1 MRNLRPLLLTFVAA
15 SFAVPAQA
23 QSPTPRDAADAQ
35 PIVIQ
40 YFRPQD
46 KRGINIFETSKNA
59 GVAYDGFKIQ
69 WGAAFTQQ
77 FQSLSHENDADSL
90 PYSPAGPATANNR
103 NRLKDI
109 GSGFNNAVANLYM
122 HAQLAK
128 GMRLQ
133 LTTYL
138 SSRHH
143 NETWVKDGFLQ
154 VDESPFDVPLLN
166 SIMKYTTLKIGHFQ
180 VNYGDMQFRRSDN
193 GQAMY
198 NPLVGNA
205 IMDAFNTEI
214 GTEVIVQRNGFL
226 GVIAATNG
234 EIRGRVD
241 VPDDRAPAIYAKL
254 GFDKQINDDLR
265 VRLTASS
272 RTQSSAASNSIYG
285 GDRAGSRYYQVLENT
300 AATEAAQFTSGRVNP
315 GMRDNSNSLQINP
328 FVKFRGFEF
337 FGIYETAKGKAATET
352 VDREVSQMMIEGT
365 YRFMKNENMYIAAR
379 WNEFSG
385 DLGVTGAGATLLDN
399 SDVTV
404 TRTQLGGG
412 WFLTPTLLL
421 KAEYVNQEYEGFGR
435 RDIRSGGNFK
445 GFMIEGVMAF

>member
-1 MRNLRPLLLTFVAA
+1 MQSLRPFLLTL
-15 SFAVPAQA
+15 AVVSLAMPAQA
-23 QSPTPRDAADAQ
+23 QSPTPKDTMNAQ

-59 GVAYDGFKIQ
+59 GAAYDGFKIQ

-77 FQSLSHENDADSL
+77 FQSLTHENTADSI
-90 PYSPAGPATANNR
+90 ATAPPGNLVSR

-138 SSRHH
+138 SARHH

-154 VDESPFDVPLLN
+154 VDESPFDVALLN

-180 VNYGDMQFRRSDN
+180 VNYGDMQFRRTDN
-193 GQAMY
+193 GQAIY
-198 NPLVGNA
+198 NPLVGEA
-205 IMDAFNTEI
+205 IMDAFNTEV
-214 GTEVIVQRNGFL
+214 GTEVIVQRNGFI
-226 GVIAATNG
+226 GMIAATNG

-241 VPDDRAPAIYAKL
+241 VPDDRSMAIYAKV
-254 GFDKQINDDLR
+254 GFDRQVNEALR

-272 RTQSSAASNSIYG
+272 RTQSSASANSIYG

-300 AATEAAQFTSGRVNP
+300 AATEAAQFTSGRINP
-315 GMRDNSNSLQINP
+315 GMRDNSNSLMVNP
-328 FVKFRGFEF
+328 FIKLRGLEF
-337 FGIYETAKGKAATET
+337 FGLYETAKGKAQTET
-352 VDREVSQMMIEGT
+352 VDREVSQLMAEGV
-365 YRFMKNENMYIAAR
+365 YRFLANEKMYVAAR
-379 WNEFSG
+379 WNEFTG
-385 DLGVTGAGATLLDN
+385 DLGVTGTGPTLLDN

-421 KAEYVNQEYEGFGR
+421 KAEYVNQTYDGFGS
-435 RDIRSGGNFK
+435 RDIRSGGKFK
-445 GFMIEGVMAF
+445 GFVLEGVMAF

>member
-1 MRNLRPLLLTFVAA
+1 MRTIRPILLSLLAVAM
-15 SFAVPAQA
+15 PLQA
-23 QSPTPRDAADAQ
+23 QSGPTVENAQ
-35 PIVIQ
+35 PVVIQ
-40 YFRPQD
+40 YWRAQD
-46 KRGINIFETSKNA
+46 QRGINVFETSKNA
-59 GVAYDGFKIQ
+59 GAVYDGFKIQ

-77 FQSLSHENDADSL
+77 FQSLSHVNDADSIA
-90 PYSPAGPATANNR
+90 YAPAGPATNNNR

-138 SSRHH
+138 SARHH

-154 VDESPFDVPLLN
+154 VDESPFDVALFN
-166 SIMKYTTLKIGHFQ
+166 SLMKYTTLKIGHFQ
-180 VNYGDMQFRRSDN
+180 VNYGDQQFRRSDN

-205 IMDAFNTEI
+205 IMDAFNTEV

-226 GVIAATNG
+226 GVLAATNG

-241 VPDDRAPAIYAKL
+241 VPDDRAPAVYAKL
-254 GFDKQINDDLR
+254 GFDRQLNDDLR

-272 RTQSSAASNSIYG
+272 RTQNSAASNSIYG
-285 GDRAGSRYYQVLENT
+285 GDRAGSRYYMVLENT
-300 AATEAAQFTSGRVNP
+300 NATESAQFTSGRVNP
-315 GMRDNSNSLQINP
+315 GMRDNSTSFQINP
-328 FVKFRGFEF
+328 FVKFRGAEF

-352 VDREVSQMMIEGT
+352 VDREVSQLMFEGV
-365 YRFMKNENMYIAAR
+365 YRFMQGEKMYLAAR

-385 DLGVTGAGATLLDN
+385 DLGVTGTGPTLLDN

-404 TRTQLGGG
+404 TRTQFGGG

-421 KAEYVNQEYEGFGR
+421 KAEYVNQDYTGFGR

-445 GFMIEGVMAF
+445 GFMLEGVMAF

>member
-1 MRNLRPLLLTFVAA
+1 MRVTRRSLLLALSGLAIAA
-15 SFAVPAQA
+15 PARA
-23 QSPTPRDAADAQ
+23 QSPTPKDADNAQ
-35 PIVIQ
+35 PVVIQ

-59 GVAYDGFKIQ
+59 GAAYDGFKIQ

-77 FQSLSHENDADSL
+77 FQGLSHSNDADSV
-90 PYSPAGPATANNR
+90 ATAAPSNLVDR
-103 NRLKDI
+103 NRLKEI

-133 LTTYL
+133 LTSYL

-154 VDESPFDVPLLN
+154 VDESPIDLPLFNTL
-166 SIMKYTTLKIGHFQ
+166 MKYTTLKIGHFQ

-214 GTEVIVQRNGFL
+214 GTEVIVQRNGLL
-226 GVIAATNG
+226 GVVALTNG

-241 VPDDRAPAIYAKL
+241 VPKDRAPALYAKVGIDRQL
-254 GFDKQINDDLR
+254 NEELR
-265 VRLTASS
+265 VRLTGSF
-272 RTQSSAASNSIYG
+272 RDQRSAASNSIYG
-285 GDRAGSRYYQVLENT
+285 GDRAGSRYYMVLENS

-315 GMRDNSNSLQINP
+315 GMRDNSTSFQLNP
-328 FVKFRGFEF
+328 FVKYRGLEF
-337 FGIYETAKGKAATET
+337 FGIYETAEGKAANET
-352 VDREVSQMMIEGT
+352 VDRKVTQLMAEGV
-365 YRFMKNENMYIAAR
+365 YRFMADENAYVALR
-379 WNEFSG
+379 WNTFSG
-385 DLGVTGAGATLLDN
+385 DLGVTGSGATLLDN
-399 SDVTV
+399 SDVKV
-404 TRTQLGGG
+404 SRTQIGGG

-421 KAEYVNQEYEGFGR
+421 KAEYVNQTYDGFGR

-445 GFMIEGVMAF
+445 GLMLEGVMAF

>member
-1 MRNLRPLLLTFVAA
+1 MQSLRPLLLTIAA
-15 SFAVPAQA
+15 VSFALPAQA
-23 QSPTPRDAADAQ
+23 QSPVPRDTANAQ
-35 PIVIQ
+35 PITIQ

-46 KRGINIFETSKNA
+46 KRGINIFETSKIA
-59 GVAYDGFKIQ
+59 GAKYDGFKIQ

-77 FQSLSHENDADSL
+77 FQSLSHENDADSI
-90 PYSPAGPATANNR
+90 ATAPPGNNVNR

-122 HAQLAK
+122 HAQLAP

-154 VDESPFDVPLLN
+154 VDESPFDVALLN

-180 VNYGDMQFRRSDN
+180 VNYGDMQFRRTDN
-193 GQAMY
+193 GQAIY
-198 NPLVGNA
+198 NPLVGEA
-205 IMDAFNTEI
+205 IMDAFNTEV
-214 GTEVIVQRNGFL
+214 GTEVIVQRNGFI
-226 GVIAATNG
+226 GMIAATNG

-241 VPDDRAPAIYAKL
+241 VPDDRSIAVYAKL
-254 GFDKQINDDLR
+254 GFDRQINDDLR

-300 AATEAAQFTSGRVNP
+300 AATEAAQFTSGRINP
-315 GMRDNSNSLQINP
+315 GMRDNSTSLMINP
-328 FVKFRGFEF
+328 FIKLRGLEF
-337 FGIYETAKGKAATET
+337 FGLYETAKGKAQTET
-352 VDREVSQMMIEGT
+352 VDREVSQMMAEGV
-365 YRFMKNENMYIAAR
+365 YRFMANEKMYVAAR
-379 WNEFSG
+379 WNEFTG
-385 DLGVTGAGATLLDN
+385 DLGVSGTGPTLLDN

-404 TRTQLGGG
+404 TRTQIGGG

-435 RDIRSGGNFK
+435 RDIRSNGKFK
-445 GFMIEGVMAF
+445 GFMLEGVMAF